1 MEKNLN
7 DKHIKPTVYLESS
20 VISYLASR
28 PSRDV
33 VVAGRQAVSHDW
45 WEHHRHRFGLRISA
59 LVEEEISRGDPLAV
73 QRRLSFIEGIPSLA
87 ISDDAANLAKSLL
100 AGGVVPKKSKE
111 DALHIGI
118 AATQGVDYLLT
129 WNFKHINNA
138 EMKSAIFHVV
148 ESFGFVCPQICSPE
162 ELGGNSD
169 DG

>member
-1 MEKNLN
+1 
-7 DKHIKPTVYLESS
+7 
-20 VISYLASR
+20 
-28 PSRDV
+28 
-33 VVAGRQAVSHDW
+33 
-45 WEHHRHRFGLRISA
+45 
-59 LVEEEISRGDPLAV
+59 
-73 QRRLSFIEGIPSLA
+73 
-87 ISDDAANLAKSLL
+87 
-100 AGGVVPKKSKE
+100 VVPEKSKE
-111 DALHIGI
+111 DAPHIGI